1 MKLAA
6 ETQENEQVT
15 MALHL
20 LQERFLEKE
29 RGIDALHRILLDRFG
44 KIETKNIFQ
53 ALDRAGWCN
62 LFSNS
67 MLQLIDPP
75 VAENY

>member
-1 MKLAA
+1 LAE
-6 ETQENEQVT
+6 ETQQNEQMT
-15 MALHL
+15 IALHL

-29 RGIDALHRILLDRFG
+29 RGLDALHKILLDHFG
-44 KIETKNIFQ
+44 KDETRAIFQ
-53 ALDRAGWCN
+53 ALDRSGWCN

-75 VAENY
+75 EKPSI